1 MTYEQ
6 SLRYIKIAE
15 AVYFRDCDLAE
26 TDEVIANDLECFH
39 TAKQYHREQ
48 FGSLSKHN
56 GEWM

>member
-6 SLRYIKIAE
+6 SLRYINVAE
-15 AVYFRDCDLAE
+15 AVYFQSCDLAE
-26 TDEVIANDLECFH
+26 TDEVIADAIERLH